1 MKTRKEYQKEIKKRQ
16 QNAEGDKGLSNKE
29 LENRIDTDKLK
40 EQEKKVRRLKKK
52 LNIAILSVSA
62 LIILTILVLIYL

>member
-1 MKTRKEYQKEIKKRQ
+1 MKTRKEYQEELKKQQ
-16 QNAEGDKGLSNKE
+16 QNAEGDKVLSNKE
-29 LENRIDTDKLK
+29 LENPIDTDKLK

-62 LIILTILVLIYL
+62 LIILTILALIYL